1 MSKDLLFDKFK
12 YNVNDEEQ
20 QRKQCLLNAYIL
32 YGFEGLVAKLQTVPT
47 NDSPIAAENVK
58 SDISFVQKE
67 KERLKQ

>member
-12 YNVNDEEQ
+12 YNVNGEEPR
-20 QRKQCLLNAYIL
+20 RKQCLLNAYIL
-32 YGFEGLVAKLQTVPT
+32 YGFDGLEKKLQTVPT
-47 NDSPIAAENVK
+47 NDSPIAAENIK